1 MNEFLIFIADI
12 LDVPAEELSLET
24 SYKSIPEW
32 HSLMH
37 LQLVAEIQDQYGVVI
52 PIDKV
57 SEIKTLADFH
67 RYIEAK

>member
-1 MNEFLIFIADI
+1 MNEFLSFIADI
-12 LDVPAEELSLET
+12 FDVPVETVSLGT

-37 LQLVAEIQDQYGVVI
+37 LRLVAEIQDRYNIEI

-57 SEIKTLADFH
+57 SEIKTLADFY
-67 RYIEAK
+67 RYIEAN